1 MKIVIPGGSGQVGT
15 VLARHFHAE
24 GHEVVV
30 FSRSEKSAPWKTVEW
45 DGQSLGSWVSELEG
59 ADVLIN
65 LTGRVVNCR
74 YTYKN
79 RCEIW
84 ASRSRSVR
92 ILGKALETLRTP
104 PHLWLQ
110 AGTATIYA
118 HRFDAP
124 NDEYTGIMGGAEDK
138 SPDKWRFSID
148 VARAWEGEFALIEA
162 PKTRKVILRSAMTMS
177 YDRESIFDYLLW
189 LVRMGIGG
197 TAGSGKQ
204 YISWIHYV
212 DFINAI
218 KFIIDNGQISGAVNL
233 AAPNPLPNKD
243 FMSLLR
249 KAWGQKLA
257 LPVYQWML
265 EIGAIFLRTESEL
278 VLKSRRV
285 IPGRLIDAGFKFQ
298 YGDWSTASI
307 DLCEK
312 WKKQG

>member
-124 NDEYTGIMGGAEDK
+124 NDEY
-138 SPDKWRFSID
+138 
-148 VARAWEGEFALIEA
+148 
-162 PKTRKVILRSAMTMS
+162 
-177 YDRESIFDYLLW
+177 
-189 LVRMGIGG
+189 
-197 TAGSGKQ
+197 
-204 YISWIHYV
+204 IHKRY
-212 DFINAI
+212 
-218 KFIIDNGQISGAVNL
+218 
-233 AAPNPLPNKD
+233 
-243 FMSLLR
+243 
-249 KAWGQKLA
+249 
-257 LPVYQWML
+257 
-265 EIGAIFLRTESEL
+265 
-278 VLKSRRV
+278 
-285 IPGRLIDAGFKFQ
+285 
-298 YGDWSTASI
+298 
-307 DLCEK
+307 
-312 WKKQG
+312 